1 MVYNSEVQVN
11 EGMQKLKFML
21 VHKALETCRQRE
33 SWRENNLNFTKPIS
47 DVQYLKSCDDK
58 CKKSGPRKNNFMIR
72 WQHIM

>member
-1 MVYNSEVQVN
+1 
-11 EGMQKLKFML
+11 

-58 CKKSGPRKNNFMIR
+58 CKKSGPRKNNFMMR